1 MCASDAYNLLS
12 NCSEMNGI
20 LPSGLRG
27 GRLKIEAFVGVEVNS
42 G

>member
-12 NCSEMNGI
+12 NCPEMDGI

-27 GRLKIEAFVGVEVNS
+27 EGLKLKPSQAWK
-42 G
+42 